1 MTNCSFNSKTV
12 REWSWVSLD
21 ERWTLVPSGLGFSL
35 MMIILRSVTQRDYQ
49 RNKSCDKVLIS
60 ATEVGVC
67 SCVCV
72 CLCLQPHVM
81 HVFCCV
87 FLLFQSSRFWL
98 LVLWSKWPACC
109 NWEQALFCCM
119 ASVPLTW
126 GFPRAWSDPDLCD
139 CVCVFI
145 LNFFISIKSVLVF
158 PSMPVLSFQEN
169 KQVTRFQAQSQ
180 IKLCKRK
187 RHTVEDFLQ

>member
-72 CLCLQPHVM
+72 CVYSHMWCMYSV
-81 HVFCCV
+81 VF
-87 FLLFQSSRFWL
+87 SSCFR
-98 LVLWSKWPACC
+98 VA
-109 NWEQALFCCM
+109 
-119 ASVPLTW
+119 
-126 GFPRAWSDPDLCD
+126 GFGCSCYEVNDRLA
-139 CVCVFI
+139 VT
-145 LNFFISIKSVLVF
+145 
-158 PSMPVLSFQEN
+158 EN
-169 KQVTRFQAQSQ
+169 KRCFVVWQAFLSHGDSLGHDLTLTSVTVFVCSFWTSSS
-180 IKLCKRK
+180 L
-187 RHTVEDFLQ
+187 